1 MKSSLFL
8 ALIVCLSI
16 GLVCSMTN
24 PKVRREVR
32 KTTDPIFLNETYW
45 SGFLPIEDKGSLF
58 FWLFESRADAA
69 HDPLIIWLTG
79 GPGCSSE
86 IALFSENGP
95 FKVNHD
101 NETLSINPYSWN
113 NVANILYVDQPL
125 GTGYSTAV
133 ELDQNETAI
142 AGHFYIFLQEFLEE
156 FPQFQGRDFYITGES
171 YGGHYIPA
179 ISANILR
186 TGGLNLNF
194 KGVGIGNGLVSVYH
208 QYPQYATFAYENQ
221 LVDEDLY
228 HKLVTGFSLCDSL
241 IDLNQT
247 QAAMIQCQLQVQR
260 ITGKPLKFNVY
271 DIREPCTYPPLCY
284 DLSGI
289 DAFLMQRKVQQVLN
303 VTGRPWAE
311 CNTTVHIFLS
321 QDFMTDLTDDLSY
334 MTESGLQIL
343 IYHGDKDFICNWR
356 GGENLSLKLSWSGA
370 GQFNQANY
378 TPYNSFGEYRQYK
391 NLIFYR
397 VFNAGHMV
405 PMDQPAAAVDMLSR
419 MIKGW

>member
-1 MKSSLFL
+1 
-8 ALIVCLSI
+8 
-16 GLVCSMTN
+16 MTN
-24 PKVRREVR
+24 ERPRRDIR
-32 KTTDPIFLNETYW
+32 KTTNPIFLNETYW
-45 SGFLPIEDKGSLF
+45 SGFLPIDTRGSLF
-58 FWLFESRADAA
+58 FWLFESRQDAA

-95 FKVNHD
+95 FKVNPD
-101 NETLSINPYSWN
+101 NETLRINPYSWN

-125 GTGYSTAV
+125 GTGYSTATEV
-133 ELDQNETAI
+133 DQNETQI
-142 AGHFYIFLQEFLEE
+142 AADFYVFLQEFIDE
-156 FPQFQGRDFYITGES
+156 FPQYKGRDFYITGES

-194 KGVGIGNGLVSVYH
+194 KGIGIGNGLVSVYW
-208 QYPQYATFAYENQ
+208 QYPQYATFAYENG
-221 LVDEDLY
+221 LVDEKTYNSLVNGFMICDDL
-228 HKLVTGFSLCDSL
+228 
-241 IDLNQT
+241 IALNQSE
-247 QAAMIQCQLQVQR
+247 AAMLACQLQVQR

-289 DAFLMQRKVQQVLN
+289 DAFLMQRSVQQILN

-311 CNTTVHIFLS
+311 CNTTVHVFLS
-321 QDFMTDLTDDLSY
+321 MDFMTDLMEDLSY
-334 MTESGLQIL
+334 ITEKGLNVL

-356 GGENLSLKLSWSGA
+356 GGETMSLNLAWGGNIEFKA
-370 GQFNQANY
+370 QNY
-378 TPYNSFGEYRQYK
+378 TAYGTYGEYRQFE
-391 NLIFYR
+391 NLVFYR

-405 PMDQPAAAVDMLSR
+405 PMDQPEAAISMLSR